1 MAEESKPKRGLRGR
15 FGSPFGGD
23 KESRVPPPEE
33 PEAEEPEVEREE
45 PEAEREEPEAE
56 REEDAPD
63 TASAPDAAEDADDG
77 GAEDDATTENISD
90 TTAPSIGP
98 NTVIEREDPEKRLAR
113 HEQSDTDAMGLDKR
127 REVIGGRYSASVAR
141 QATTYGAVVA
151 VIAALVVGAI
161 LLVSSADEPP
171 AKYPDKAPWA
181 KDGAK
186 QHTPKPLQ

>member
-23 KESRVPPPEE
+23 KEPRVPPPEE
-33 PEAEEPEVEREE
+33 PEAEEPE
-45 PEAEREEPEAE
+45 AEREQPEAE
-56 REEDAPD
+56 REEDTPD
-63 TASAPDAAEDADDG
+63 AASAPNADEDADDG
-77 GAEDDATTENISD
+77 GAEDDATAENISD

-113 HEQSDTDAMGLDKR
+113 HEQSETDAMGLDKR
-127 REVIGGRYSASVAR
+127 REVIGGRYSASVGR

-161 LLVSSADEPP
+161 LLVSRADEPP